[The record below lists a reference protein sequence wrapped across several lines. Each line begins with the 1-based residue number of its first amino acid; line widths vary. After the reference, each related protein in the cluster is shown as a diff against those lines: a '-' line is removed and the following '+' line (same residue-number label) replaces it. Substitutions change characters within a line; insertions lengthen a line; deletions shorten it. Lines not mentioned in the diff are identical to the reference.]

1 MTQQASTSQMLA
13 QPPASTGG
21 ARRSRFLD
29 LKAIAALEHL
39 KFTTR
44 QRVEGAYSGQH
55 VSRQLGGAGEFADYR
70 EYVDGEDLRWLD
82 WKVLGRTGRSYIR
95 LFQDETNLIC
105 TLAIDTSGSMR
116 FGDITPG
123 GSKLDYAK
131 FLATAMSHVI
141 VRQQDQVGLA
151 LISDGLREHL
161 APGGTPS
168 HAAVVQSAI
177 EQAATMPNSDLHH
190 GLRVLFERSPR
201 RGALILVSDFLMENL
216 EETFAAVR
224 LFRHRHWE
232 VVTLHLVHPDEE
244 RLPAG
249 AAYRFEGLENEGLVN
264 CSPEEIRAA
273 YSKRFAAHCA
283 TVRKLAIASGCDYR
297 RVSTEVPYL
306 RTLAGFLVDRM
317 K

>member
-1 MTQQASTSQMLA
+1 MTQQTVSSQSTAS
-13 QPPASTGG
+13 PPAAPGA

-29 LKAIAALEHL
+29 LKGIAALEHL
-39 KFTTR
+39 KFSTR

-116 FGDITPG
+116 FGDFKPG
-123 GSKLDYAK
+123 GSKLEFAQY
-131 FLATAMSHVI
+131 LGTAMSHVI

-151 LISDGLREHL
+151 LLDDGLREYL

-177 EQAATMPNSDLHH
+177 ESATTRPKSDVSR
-190 GLRVLFERSPR
+190 GLRDLFERSPR
-201 RGALILVSDFLMENL
+201 RGALVLISDFLMENL
-216 EETFAAVR
+216 EETFASIR

-232 VVTLHLVHPDEE
+232 VVALHLVHPDEE

-249 AAYRFEGLENEGLVN
+249 AAYRFEGLEGEGIVN

-273 YSKRFAAHCA
+273 YTRRFAAHCA
-283 TVRKLAIASGCDYR
+283 SVRKHAIASGCDYR
-297 RVSTEVPYL
+297 CVSTEVPYL

-317 K
+317 R